1 MKRSALL
8 SAIAAGALLLAGC
21 GSQQAGT
28 PSAASS
34 PESPTSTAPSEQTSS
49 ATSGTAAS
57 VTGSSAATPTS
68 ESAPVTSASE
78 PVGSS
83 GSAGSSQL
91 ATAESSAPAP
101 GGTELD
107 ETSTTWVVTFCTGFA
122 DIAEFTSPDTGMG
135 KDETIQ
141 AVVDAYQGMAD
152 AASAAADALENTPA
166 PTFAG
171 GERMATGV
179 HDWFRDVAEAY
190 GDGAAS
196 IAAGDYDTSSDLK
209 ADIDAIET
217 QVNTAN
223 ARLGQTLGSVD
234 PDVGRAIAAQ
244 PECAALAAGSGN

>member
-1 MKRSALL
+1 
-8 SAIAAGALLLAGC
+8 
-21 GSQQAGT
+21 
-28 PSAASS
+28 
-34 PESPTSTAPSEQTSS
+34 
-49 ATSGTAAS
+49 
-57 VTGSSAATPTS
+57 
-68 ESAPVTSASE
+68 
-78 PVGSS
+78 
-83 GSAGSSQL
+83 
-91 ATAESSAPAP
+91 
-101 GGTELD
+101 
-107 ETSTTWVVTFCTGFA
+107 
-122 DIAEFTSPDTGMG
+122 MG

>member
-1 MKRSALL
+1 
-8 SAIAAGALLLAGC
+8 
-21 GSQQAGT
+21 
-28 PSAASS
+28 
-34 PESPTSTAPSEQTSS
+34 
-49 ATSGTAAS
+49 
-57 VTGSSAATPTS
+57 
-68 ESAPVTSASE
+68 
-78 PVGSS
+78 
-83 GSAGSSQL
+83 
-91 ATAESSAPAP
+91 
-101 GGTELD
+101 
-107 ETSTTWVVTFCTGFA
+107 
-122 DIAEFTSPDTGMG
+122 MG

-171 GERMATGV
+171 GERMATGG

-196 IAAGDYDTSSDLK
+196 IAAGDYDTSSDLN